1 MRKVAAQDHGCS
13 QQTALQLYNASAVG
27 LLMHALPLFTLR
39 KLNWQQLEGDHWTCF
54 GMRSATSH
62 GVDARD
68 GGGRAA
74 GPGSHRLAVACSR
87 GRPLCSD
94 CTSPGTRSLPRP
106 TASIKGWCHNERA
119 PPQEMNNETGQEG
132 LHQWLPHLMSLWQ
145 KCLHTA
151 LQTTCSLKRDT
162 KTIAGAKK
170 HDVEIVSKMPDPE
183 VYNQIR

>member
-1 MRKVAAQDHGCS
+1 MRYLGLMLDHRDDFRQAAKQLRARKATSAVRKVAAQDHGCS

-27 LLMHALPLFTLR
+27 LPLFTLR

-94 CTSPGTRSLPRP
+94 CTSPGTRSLP
-106 TASIKGWCHNERA
+106 
-119 PPQEMNNETGQEG
+119 PPQ
-132 LHQWLPHLMSLWQ
+132 L
-145 KCLHTA
+145 
-151 LQTTCSLKRDT
+151 R
-162 KTIAGAKK
+162 AGATTNVPHRKK
-170 HDVEIVSKMPDPE
+170 
-183 VYNQIR
+183 